1 MLNLADLEGGESFDP
16 AWLGQAEEVC
26 QERVAEEELLL
37 VRVRLAHSFL
47 CTLRCRCLRDFHL
60 QGCKTSRTA
69 SIILRGPSSFMLD
82 EMER

>member
-37 VRVRLAHSFL
+37 VRVRPGSLLPMHLDGQLLTRFSSPGL
-47 CTLRCRCLRDFHL
+47 QDQPNCFHHPA
-60 QGCKTSRTA
+60 RTQLLHA
-69 SIILRGPSSFMLD
+69 
-82 EMER
+82 

>member
-1 MLNLADLEGGESFDP
+1 MRRFCLSGYD
-16 AWLGQAEEVC
+16 
-26 QERVAEEELLL
+26 
-37 VRVRLAHSFL
+37 LAHSFL
-47 CTLRCRCLRDFHL
+47 CTLMCSCLRDFHL